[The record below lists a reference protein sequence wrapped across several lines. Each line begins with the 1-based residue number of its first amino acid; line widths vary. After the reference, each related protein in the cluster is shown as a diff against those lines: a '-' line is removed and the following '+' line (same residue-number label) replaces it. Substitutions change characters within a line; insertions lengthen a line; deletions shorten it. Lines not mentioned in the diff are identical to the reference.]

1 MRVPRGPHRHLGAL
15 LFMKTLAE
23 HADDI
28 LFAVGILL
36 IGAGVAFIYWPAAL
50 VVVGVILMVA
60 GAGAAYRKAQ

>member
-1 MRVPRGPHRHLGAL
+1 
-15 LFMKTLAE
+15 MKTLAE